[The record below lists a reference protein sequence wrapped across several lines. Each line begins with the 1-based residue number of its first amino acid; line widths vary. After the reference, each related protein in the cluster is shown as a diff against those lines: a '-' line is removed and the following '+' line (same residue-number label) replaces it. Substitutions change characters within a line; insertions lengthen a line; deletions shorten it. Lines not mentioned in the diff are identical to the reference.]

1 MRAKLGSAG
10 IRKTARLLGRSVSQL
25 TSNALHAAKR
35 FLHSSSGLNFVAT
48 GANSAANTGARLSV
62 VGSSQMALLSSASV
76 ASATSKPNGQTLPG
90 IAQKHAGC
98 VIAVEELSRPMRVRN
113 LTVERAHVFYA
124 NGFLTHNCDA
134 LGLVG
139 QLLDHMDAGSPLK
152 IASNEP
158 MRGIEKATLNEILRA
173 SEVSDSSYL

>member
-1 MRAKLGSAG
+1 MGGLRVRRDAPYFA
-10 IRKTARLLGRSVSQL
+10 
-25 TSNALHAAKR
+25 ALQHE
-35 FLHSSSGLNFVAT
+35 
-48 GANSAANTGARLSV
+48 
-62 VGSSQMALLSSASV
+62 LLSFPA
-76 ASATSKPNGQTLPG
+76 G
-90 IAQKHAGC
+90 KHDDQ
-98 VIAVEELSRPMRVRN
+98 V
-113 LTVERAHVFYA
+113 
-124 NGFLTHNCDA
+124 DA